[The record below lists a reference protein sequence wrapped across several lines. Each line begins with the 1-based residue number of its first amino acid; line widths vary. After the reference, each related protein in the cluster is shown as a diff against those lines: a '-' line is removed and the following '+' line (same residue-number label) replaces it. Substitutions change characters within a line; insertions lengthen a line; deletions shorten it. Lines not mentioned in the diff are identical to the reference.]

1 MASKGKW
8 TGWVAA
14 LGGLVSVIGLYVGST
29 SALTWFVWLGG
40 LTAMIFGVWAVYE

>member
-14 LGGLVSVIGLYVGST
+14 LGGLISVIGLYSGSAT
-29 SALTWFVWLGG
+29 TWVVWLGS
-40 LTAMIFGVWAVYE
+40 LLAMIFGVWAVYE